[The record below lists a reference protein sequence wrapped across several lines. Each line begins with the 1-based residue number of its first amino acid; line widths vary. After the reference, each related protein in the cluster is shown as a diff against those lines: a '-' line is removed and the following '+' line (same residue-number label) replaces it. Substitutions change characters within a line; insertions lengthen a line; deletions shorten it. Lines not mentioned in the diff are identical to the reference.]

1 MNLTSS
7 KILEIDTLSDL
18 VICLKALAKRDS
30 NYRKDGKPMLTTQ
43 PYVFIGDVFKP
54 LSTVLTRLVVTRL
67 AGGIGLQQGVAK
79 KLDTLGVVVSVLPH
93 TMIGL
98 SVGDAE
104 FRIYISPE

>member
-1 MNLTSS
+1 L
-7 KILEIDTLSDL
+7 LGVDL
-18 VICLKALAKRDS
+18 PVVFIQFFKALI
-30 NYRKDGKPMLTTQ
+30 
-43 PYVFIGDVFKP
+43 VIGVG
-54 LSTVLTRLVVTRL
+54 VMNG
-67 AGGIGLQQGVAK
+67 GGIGLQQGVAK